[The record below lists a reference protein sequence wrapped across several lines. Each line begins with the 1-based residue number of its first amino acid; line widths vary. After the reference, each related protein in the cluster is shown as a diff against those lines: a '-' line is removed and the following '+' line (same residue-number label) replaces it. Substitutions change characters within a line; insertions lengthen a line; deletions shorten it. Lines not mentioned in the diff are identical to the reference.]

1 MSTSMTGT
9 AGKSDFKPVLW
20 TPGDWNAFF
29 GFGTNILVNMLVL
42 TGLLR
47 FVLKMPDSLVFG
59 RILPALGLMMCLST
73 FYYAWLAYRLAQRT
87 GRSDVCALPSGVSVP
102 HMFIVTFV
110 IMLPITIKTGDPL
123 KGWAAGLVW
132 VFFQSFILM
141 IGGFIAPVI
150 RKITPRAALLGTLAG
165 VSVTFISMRPA
176 LEMYMTPQIGLVCFA
191 IILASWFG
199 GIRYYK
205 GMPAG
210 LVAIAVGMIIAW
222 GSNLFGLGLGGLS
235 VKGLGDAFASFGFSV
250 PIPAVGQVFSGF
262 EFLGVILVTA
272 IPFGIYDL
280 VEAMDNVESAEAAG
294 DEYPTTRVLTA
305 DGVVSLIGCLMGN
318 PFINAVYIGHPGW
331 KAMGGRIGYS
341 AATGIMVVVL
351 SWFGIISVLLA
362 LVPVVAISPILLYI
376 GMLIGA
382 QAFQTTPV
390 KHAPAIVLALTPH
403 LAAWAKLQID
413 TMLGSTINAAQ
424 AVGAMAP
431 DKVVAVKTAA
441 IAALPQQGVL
451 YHGLEVMGGGSIL
464 TGLVLGAIGVFV
476 IERDFVKASA
486 FALSGAVLTYF
497 GFMHGE
503 AVGFGGGLGVTP
515 SVALAYAVVAAGF
528 YAVGKYGTSAL
539 PVSHAEMPHAVPA
552 E

>member
-1 MSTSMTGT
+1 
-9 AGKSDFKPVLW
+9 
-20 TPGDWNAFF
+20 
-29 GFGTNILVNMLVL
+29 
-42 TGLLR
+42 
-47 FVLKMPDSLVFG
+47 
-59 RILPALGLMMCLST
+59 
-73 FYYAWLAYRLAQRT
+73 
-87 GRSDVCALPSGVSVP
+87 
-102 HMFIVTFV
+102 MFIVAFV
-110 IMLPITIKTGDPL
+110 IMLPITINTGDPM

-150 RKITPRAALLGTLAG
+150 RRITPRAALLGTLAG
-165 VSVTFISMRPA
+165 VSVTFIAMRPA

-205 GMPAG
+205 GIPAG

-235 VKGLGDAFASFGFSV
+235 VKGVGDAFASFGFSV
-250 PIPAVGQVFSGF
+250 PIPAFGQVFSGF

-341 AATGIMVVVL
+341 AATGIMVIVL

-413 TMLGSTINAAQ
+413 TMLGSTLNAAQ
-424 AVGAMAP
+424 AVGGLAA
-431 DKVVAVKTAA
+431 DKVGDVKAAA
-441 IAALPQQGVL
+441 IAALPQQGVI

-464 TGLVLGAIGVFV
+464 AGLVLGAVGVFI

-486 FALSGAVLTYF
+486 FAFTGAVLTYF

-503 AVGFGGGLGVTP
+503 AVGIGRRIRATPAGAPSLSGGVHLAVHLRTVRVGGHH
-515 SVALAYAVVAAGF
+515 ALDSPNSPAAPPPG
-528 YAVGKYGTSAL
+528 G
-539 PVSHAEMPHAVPA
+539 
-552 E
+552 